1 MIIRQYRVSVPRAEQ
16 DYVPTKRLLR
26 SIDAASTLT
35 KSITATNIYR
45 NAEDFAKVLHP
56 PTHCQM

>member
-1 MIIRQYRVSVPRAEQ
+1 MPRVEQ
-16 DYVPTKRLLR
+16 DYVPTKRLIR
-26 SIDAASTLT
+26 SIDTASTLT

-56 PTHCQM
+56 PTVLHTVKCD